1 MMVRGTLRAETASEK
16 SVGSGA
22 PARRTAKPAN
32 PAKADWPFSRGS
44 RNSRFV
50 GRGCATLERGP
61 LVAAKVQEPRLV
73 DLRERVVAAVPHH
86 GPVETIDD
94 TRRPLYRHMIL
105 NELVGGPSIIRFL
118 DAPRG
123 DHHVDALV
131 MTHVGFD
138 GDEVCRLEHLPAGR
152 YAVADYEGPPD
163 GLADARRRLLDWVR
177 REGLRPAGPV
187 LQVHLMDPIDGI
199 VEEQLQVPLA

>member
-1 MMVRGTLRAETASEK
+1 M
-16 SVGSGA
+16 
-22 PARRTAKPAN
+22 
-32 PAKADWPFSRGS
+32 
-44 RNSRFV
+44 
-50 GRGCATLERGP
+50 
-61 LVAAKVQEPRLV
+61 
-73 DLRERVVAAVPHH
+73 AAVPHH

-118 DAPRG
+118 DEPVG

-152 YAVADYEGPPD
+152 YAVVDYEGWPE
-163 GLADARRRLLDWVR
+163 GLAAARQGLLDWVR
-177 REGLRPAGPV
+177 RKGFRADGPV